1 MSQLRINSQRLSTV
15 GLSPAMLGFDLIGS
29 TFSLLQL
36 ISDHYYYL
44 GRTTN
49 YLKLSLNA
57 ISITF
62 DSVFL
67 LQHYVL
73 YREASRADKRR
84 WQYDQTSQ
92 RR

>member
-1 MSQLRINSQRLSTV
+1 
-15 GLSPAMLGFDLIGS
+15 MLGFDLIGS

-44 GRTTN
+44 GQTTN

-62 DSVFL
+62 DSVFIL
-67 LQHYVL
+67 
-73 YREASRADKRR
+73 
-84 WQYDQTSQ
+84 
-92 RR
+92 